1 VSGIAGLW
9 HRDGRPVDVALLD
22 RMGAT
27 LAHRGRDAN
36 GTAVVESLGMVCRLA
51 RITPESA
58 HETQPA
64 RDATGAMVVFDGRL
78 DNREDLWR
86 ALRSENGVSSDAADS
101 ALVLAAYRRYG
112 EAVPEQLLGDFAFAL
127 FAPAQ
132 QRLLLATDAI
142 GLRPLYY
149 HVAPGT
155 FLFASEIKA
164 ILADR
169 TVPAAPD
176 DDVVADLLLNGL
188 TAADAEGLTC
198 FRGIRSVLPAHV
210 VLVTP
215 EGVTSRRYWDFDP
228 GRQIRLPRFEDYV
241 DAFREHF
248 TRSVQRRLRSA
259 APVGVSVS
267 GGVDSSA
274 IFCVAHVL
282 QHSQPDL
289 AEVIGATYTFPDGSK
304 ADEQQLLTPIENQYG
319 VRIRRAD
326 HLPGGVTRRA
336 REAVWH
342 VEAPALDPQWNR
354 TSAFLSYVRE
364 AGVRVLLTGHWGDQV
379 LFDSAYLVELCRR
392 GRWSAAWSQA
402 GALGAWLSVADASH
416 FRRELL
422 RRLAREI
429 VPDAL
434 VPFLRRVRRTRPFA
448 ERSIAGYSKSVV
460 RRAWLAAGRR
470 PAPAAR
476 FGPLARSLYSEA
488 RSRYHV
494 HCMEWNGKAAAMHGL
509 EMAFPFL
516 DRDLLTFQL
525 ATPGDMQVRNGVPK
539 VLLREAM
546 KGIVPDAIAWRA
558 SKADF
563 TEVVNAGVADD
574 YEQIIGS
581 LTGRSRA
588 AQKGYIAVGHRLEH
602 GLRPLPS
609 SETTLASRALVDLFA
624 LEMWLQEWFP
634 SDRPLPRGTA

>member
-1 VSGIAGLW
+1 VSGIAGFW
-9 HRDGRPVDVALLD
+9 NRDGRPVDIPLLD

-27 LAHRGRDAN
+27 LAHRGPDAN
-36 GTAVVESLGMVCRLA
+36 GTEVFESPGMVCRLA
-51 RITPESA
+51 RVTPESA

-64 RDATGAMVVFDGRL
+64 RDARAILVFDGRL
-78 DNREDLWR
+78 DNREHLLR
-86 ALRSENGVSSDAADS
+86 ALRSESGVSPDAPDS
-101 ALVLAAYRRYG
+101 ALVLAAFRRYG
-112 EAVPEQLLGDFAFAL
+112 ETVPEQLLGDFAFAL
-127 FAPAQ
+127 FDVAH
-132 QRLLLATDAI
+132 QRLLLATDAM

-149 HVAPGT
+149 HVAPRT

-164 ILADR
+164 ILADP

-188 TAADAEGLTC
+188 TAEDAEGLTC

-210 VLVTP
+210 VLVTR

-228 GRQIRLPRFEDYV
+228 GRQIRFRRFEDYV

-248 TRSVQRRLRSA
+248 ARAVQRRLRSA

-274 IFCVAHVL
+274 IFCQAHVL
-282 QHSQPDL
+282 QRSQPDL
-289 AEVIGATYTFPDGSK
+289 PAVIGATYTFPNGSPS
-304 ADEQQLLTPIENQYG
+304 DEQRFIATIENLHSVQ
-319 VRIRRAD
+319 IQRAD
-326 HLPGGVTRRA
+326 DLPGGITRRA

-364 AGVRVLLTGHWGDQV
+364 TGARVLLTGHWGDQV
-379 LFDSAYLVELCRR
+379 LFDSAYLLELCRR

-402 GALGAWLSVADASH
+402 GSLGAWLSVSDASH

-429 VPDAL
+429 VPNTL
-434 VPFLRRVRRTRPFA
+434 VPFLRWFRRAGPLA
-448 ERSIAGYSKSVV
+448 GRSVATYSDSVV
-460 RRAWLAAGRR
+460 RRARMAASRR
-470 PAPAAR
+470 PAPPAR

-516 DRDLLTFQL
+516 DRDLLTYQL

-546 KGIVPDAIAWRA
+546 NGIVPDAIAWRS

-563 TEVVNAGVADD
+563 TEVVNAGLADD
-574 YEQIIGS
+574 FEQVIGS
-581 LTGRSRA
+581 LTGPSRA
-588 AQKGYIAVGHRLEH
+588 AQRGYLAVGHPVEH
-602 GLRPLPS
+602 GLRPSPA
-609 SETTLASRALVDLFA
+609 SETILASRTLVDLFA

-634 SDRPLPRGTA
+634 GNRHLPRGDA